1 MATIKVNG
9 MHCENCK
16 TAVENA
22 VKGVN
27 GVKNVKV
34 DLDKKEVSYDLDDP
48 EKMPYALDIV
58 MGAIHDLGYE
68 AEEKKA

>member
-9 MHCENCK
+9 MHCDNCK
-16 TAVENA
+16 KAVENA

-58 MGAIHDLGYE
+58 MGAIRDLGYE

>member
-16 TAVENA
+16 NAVEKAVSA
-22 VKGVN
+22 VKGV
-27 GVKNVKV
+27 KNVNV

-48 EKMPYALDIV
+48 SQMPYALDIV
-58 MGAIHDLGYE
+58 MGAIRDLGYE
-68 AEEKKA
+68 AEEKKK